1 MTPSVDA
8 FVGIGSNLDDPAAQV
23 RRAIVALDGIGES
36 RCHVASGLYRNPP
49 MGPADQPD
57 YVNAVAWLRTGLS
70 PLELL
75 AALQAIEA
83 DAGRRRQGPRWGP
96 RPLDLDL
103 LVYGQRVIDTPDL
116 QVPHPGVTERA
127 FVLYPLSEID
137 PHRIIPGKGSAEA
150 LAAAVDGGALQ
161 AIG

>member
-1 MTPSVDA
+1 VSPCIDA
-8 FVGIGSNLDDPAAQV
+8 FIGIGSNLDDPAAQV
-23 RRAIVALDGIGES
+23 RRAIAALGDIRETQ
-36 RCHVASGLYRNPP
+36 CHRVSALYRNPP

-57 YVNAVAWLRTGLS
+57 YINAVAWLRTGLS

-75 AALQAIEA
+75 AALQAIET
-83 DAGRRRQGPRWGP
+83 DAGRCRAGRRWGP

-103 LVYGQRVIDTPDL
+103 LIYGQRVIDTPDL

-127 FVLYPLSEID
+127 FVLYPLCEID
-137 PHRIIPGKGSAEA
+137 PHRLIPGQGSA
-150 LAAAVDGGALQ
+150 AVWAESVNGGALQ